1 MHGSPEVSSKCSPLS
16 KWYNG
21 LPKLVLR
28 ITQEQCHDWSIRKHS
43 AHGNIKQ
50 YWCSQLLYW
59 GRNHPVLKSID
70 TIRILYHGSSSC
82 EQGSCCFLW
91 KWAVSLSDTLSHQ
104 MGVFVVW
111 SHYECSWISILIDS
125 WPTFYNNWLV
135 SSYEDWQ
142 AYRSAEAHGSVDT
155 ATATSKALVC
165 NSLKCSGIMANLGCI
180 HFLWL
185 GLLPQGHA
193 HACGYCAEGPYSL
206 TNWPMCSSD
215 GVAFVWAK
223 CNMTVGLP
231 LVFLLSSWNDS
242 CIHRVPFLPT
252 SAYYV
257 A

>member
-1 MHGSPEVSSKCSPLS
+1 MIVGTSRLDCSQVAWSNIKLVNYLWPIIDRNHLVKRCKTRSHVKHGLLWLDCDSQIRTKLPNLWGIFDRILK
-16 KWYNG
+16 NG
-21 LPKLVLR
+21 LFDAQSFRFKKESFWLQKSRP
-28 ITQEQCHDWSIRKHS
+28 
-43 AHGNIKQ
+43 
-50 YWCSQLLYW
+50 WC
-59 GRNHPVLKSID
+59 
-70 TIRILYHGSSSC
+70 
-82 EQGSCCFLW
+82 
-91 KWAVSLSDTLSHQ
+91 
-104 MGVFVVW
+104 
-111 SHYECSWISILIDS
+111 
-125 WPTFYNNWLV
+125 
-135 SSYEDWQ
+135 
-142 AYRSAEAHGSVDT
+142 RSAEAHGSVDT

>member
-1 MHGSPEVSSKCSPLS
+1 MVVPHVNKVLVAFYENEQFLCQTHCPIKWVSLWFDC
-16 KWYNG
+16 
-21 LPKLVLR
+21 
-28 ITQEQCHDWSIRKHS
+28 
-43 AHGNIKQ
+43 
-50 YWCSQLLYW
+50 
-59 GRNHPVLKSID
+59 
-70 TIRILYHGSSSC
+70 SSSWHAIKW
-82 EQGSCCFLW
+82 SC
-91 KWAVSLSDTLSHQ
+91 SSSQ
-104 MGVFVVW
+104 
-111 SHYECSWISILIDS
+111 SHYEYSWISILIDS